1 MNHKIIKVKL
11 GEVFEVSLDSNP
23 STGNRW
29 EADFDTEFVK
39 LKEKSYIPLSSK
51 FGGGV
56 KNNLVSYLLS
66 TGKLH

>member
-1 MNHKIIKVKL
+1 MNQEKIKVKL
-11 GEVFEVSLDSNP
+11 GDVFEVSFDSNP
-23 STGNRW
+23 STGYRW
-29 EADFDTEFVK
+29 EAYFDTDFVK